1 MRAPCRASWGVPD
14 RTGKEGAGERNERA
28 LEDSARHNETL
39 LSGWQVPNGAAWPG
53 EDILDTK
60 KHITDT
66 EIDYPVRQCPTNKA
80 CYLGYNLD
88 GSRGYPGCI
97 YAVTLMYL
105 LKDCPSKPSS
115 RK

>member
-1 MRAPCRASWGVPD
+1 MQ
-14 RTGKEGAGERNERA
+14 ER
-28 LEDSARHNETL
+28 
-39 LSGWQVPNGAAWPG
+39 SGWQVPNGAAWPG
-53 EDILDTK
+53 QDILDTK